1 LNNLLAPIYLRAA
14 RETTFTNSIQLV
26 RKLET
31 YVNNGFL
38 KSTTKFITMDVENLY
53 TMIPRQ
59 GALEALMRFLE
70 KYSKYR
76 KIGPFN
82 IHYIMKMARLI
93 LDTNNFAY
101 KNKYYQQVR
110 GGAMGSAFTQ
120 VLANIYMLEWEQD
133 LIYHQTFHY
142 EIYGR

>member
-1 LNNLLAPIYLRAA
+1 LVSKFLNNLLAPFYLRAA

-82 IHYIMKMARLI
+82 INPPL
-93 LDTNNFAY
+93 
-101 KNKYYQQVR
+101 
-110 GGAMGSAFTQ
+110 
-120 VLANIYMLEWEQD
+120 
-133 LIYHQTFHY
+133 
-142 EIYGR
+142 